1 LGVYTDGDGKINA
14 QKWEVPCVVPHE
26 LNWHAKMIN
35 WRPRNDAF
43 AGARVASV
51 GGVVFGVRWLDT
63 AIRFCVSF
71 DLSNGGGCRNGAEE
85 PNQSGVEPPHSKES
99 YLPMGH
105 GKASPGNSGRFG
117 CPQKEFGR
125 NACQWQDV
133 RDTMREAETA
143 ANSTLEERHDR

>member
-1 LGVYTDGDGKINA
+1 MNTHKREAACLATHEFSSRA
-14 QKWEVPCVVPHE
+14 QVV
-26 LNWHAKMIN
+26 K
-35 WRPRNDAF
+35 RGTRNDAF

-133 RDTMREAETA
+133 RDTMRGSRDGDQQNVGRT
-143 ANSTLEERHDR
+143 T